1 MKPHSQKFIQKRK
14 FYVMLPVLVIP
25 FLTMFFWALGGGQ
38 GVVNAK
44 EAKSIGLNLTL
55 PEPQFGDETNAWD
68 KLSLYQK
75 ARRDSLKFSQAK
87 KNDPY
92 FRLSTLAVKR
102 DTSRRD
108 SLRRKGYVNTSLGE
122 RKEPIDVTEARVH
135 KKLEE
140 LQRQI
145 DNPTVSRTPS
155 NAIQKPAARGTNAN
169 FQSDVDRLESMMLMM
184 QDGQQEDEEMQE
196 INAVLNKILDIQH
209 PERVKNRL
217 EQRKPENPRLYADGA
232 TAQNTVTLLEEGGSS
247 EPHNAPVNG
256 FYGLDE
262 IAVPVVDNN
271 AIKAE
276 VYGNQT
282 LVSGAV
288 IKLVL
293 LQDINLGGVTVP
305 RNTFVFGKC
314 ALSGERLAVEI
325 NSIQFNS
332 SIYPVNLS
340 VYDVD
345 GLAGIYVPGAIA
357 RDAAKKSSN
366 ETLQDVQLNSLNP
379 SLEVQAASAGI
390 EAAKGMLTKKARLIQ
405 VTAKAGYK
413 VFLVNNNVKS
423 KSNWP

>member
-38 GVVNAK
+38 GVVIAK
-44 EAKSIGLNLTL
+44 NNNTIGLNLNL
-55 PEPQFGDETNAWD
+55 PEARFNNEANAWD

-75 ARRDSLKFSQAK
+75 ARRDSLKASQAK

-92 FRLSTLAVKR
+92 FRLSTLKVKQ

-108 SLRRKGYVNTSLGE
+108 SLKHKGFVNTSLGE
-122 RKEPIDVTEARVH
+122 RKEPIDETEAKVY
-135 KKLEE
+135 KKLDE
-140 LQRQI
+140 LQKQI
-145 DNPTVSRTPS
+145 D
-155 NAIQKPAARGTNAN
+155 KPAQASTTKASAKKNQDKTKSLSE
-169 FQSDVDRLESMMLMM
+169 FESDVDRLESMMLMM
-184 QDGQQEDEEMQE
+184 QDGQQEDQEMQE

-217 EQRKPENPRLYADGA
+217 QQIKQDSPSLYADS
-232 TAQNTVTLLEEGGSS
+232 NTTNEAVSFIGSES
-247 EPHNAPVNG
+247 SYGTSHHSNG
-256 FYGLDE
+256 FYGLED
-262 IAVPVVDNN
+262 IAMPVMEHN

-293 LQDINLGGVTVP
+293 LQDISLSGVSIP
-305 RNTFVFGKC
+305 KSTFVFGQC
-314 ALSGERLAVEI
+314 SLNGERLTVDI
-325 NSIQFNS
+325 TSIQFNN
-332 SIYPVNLS
+332 SIYPVALS
-340 VYDVD
+340 LYDVD
-345 GLAGIYVPGAIA
+345 GLEGIYVPGAIA
-357 RDAAKKSSN
+357 RDAAKKSSGQ
-366 ETLQDVQLNSLNP
+366 TLQEVQLNSLDP

-390 EAAKGMLTKKARLIQ
+390 EAAKGMLTKKTRLIQ

-413 VFLVNNNVKS
+413 VFLVNNNMKS
-423 KSNWP
+423 SK

>member
-1 MKPHSQKFIQKRK
+1 MKPYSQKFIQKRK

-38 GVVNAK
+38 GVVSAK
-44 EAKSIGLNLTL
+44 ESNSIGLNLTL
-55 PEPQFGDETNAWD
+55 PEPTFGDETNAWD

-75 ARRDSLKFSQAK
+75 ARRDSLKVSQAK

-92 FRLSTLAVKR
+92 FRLSTLKLKQ

-108 SLRRKGYVNTSLGE
+108 SLKRKGYVNTSLGE
-122 RKEPIDVTEARVH
+122 RKEPIDVTEAKVH
-135 KKLEE
+135 RKLEE

-145 DNPTVSRTPS
+145 DNPTVASTRGRPVKKQAEPS
-155 NAIQKPAARGTNAN
+155 THSNLE
-169 FQSDVDRLESMMLMM
+169 SDVDRLESMMLMM
-184 QDGQQEDEEMQE
+184 QDGQPEDEEMQE
-196 INAVLNKILDIQH
+196 INSVLNKILDIQH

-217 EQRKPENPRLYADGA
+217 GQDKPENPDLYADGITTKDA
-232 TAQNTVTLLEEGGSS
+232 VTLLGDEPS
-247 EPHNAPVNG
+247 ERHSTVANG
-256 FYGLDE
+256 FYGLEDV
-262 IAVPVVDNN
+262 AMPVLDHN

-288 IKLVL
+288 IKLAL
-293 LQDINLGGVTVP
+293 LQDISLSGVTIP

-314 ALSGERLAVEI
+314 SLSGERLSVEI
-325 NSIQFNS
+325 NSIQLNS
-332 SIYPVNLS
+332 SIYPVALT

-345 GLAGIYVPGAIA
+345 GLEGIYVPGAIA

-366 ETLQDVQLNSLNP
+366 ETLQDVQLNTLDP

-390 EAAKGMLTKKARLIQ
+390 EAAKGMLTKKTRLIQ

-413 VFLVNNNVKS
+413 VFIVNKNVKS
-423 KSNWP
+423 SK

>member
-1 MKPHSQKFIQKRK
+1 MKPYSQKFIQKRK

-44 EAKSIGLNLTL
+44 EPNLIGLNLTL
-55 PEPQFGDETNAWD
+55 PEPKFGDEANAWD

-75 ARRDSLKFSQAK
+75 ARRDSLKVSQAK

-92 FRLSTLAVKR
+92 FRLSTLKLKQ

-108 SLRRKGYVNTSLGE
+108 SLKRKGYVNTSLGE
-122 RKEPIDVTEARVH
+122 RKEPIDVTEAKVH

-145 DNPTVSRTPS
+145 DNPTVASTRGRPVKKQAEPS
-155 NAIQKPAARGTNAN
+155 THAN
-169 FQSDVDRLESMMLMM
+169 LESDVDRLESMMLMM
-184 QDGQQEDEEMQE
+184 QDGQQEDQEMQE
-196 INAVLNKILDIQH
+196 INSVLNKILDIQH

-217 EQRKPENPRLYADGA
+217 EQNKPENPGLYADGITTKDA
-232 TAQNTVTLLEEGGSS
+232 VTLLGDELS
-247 EPHNAPVNG
+247 ERHGTVVNG
-256 FYGLDE
+256 FYGLEDVA
-262 IAVPVVDNN
+262 IPVVDHN

-288 IKLVL
+288 VKLIL
-293 LQDINLGGVTVP
+293 LQDINLSGVTIP

-314 ALSGERLAVEI
+314 SLSGERLAVEI

-332 SIYPVNLS
+332 SIYPVGLS

-345 GLAGIYVPGAIA
+345 GLEGIYVPGAIA

-366 ETLQDVQLNSLNP
+366 EALQDVQLNTLDP
-379 SLEVQAASAGI
+379 SLELQAASAGI
-390 EAAKGMLTKKARLIQ
+390 EAAKGMLTKKTRLIQ

-413 VFLVNNNVKS
+413 VFLVNKNVKS
-423 KSNWP
+423 SK

>member
-1 MKPHSQKFIQKRK
+1 MKAHSQKFIQKRK

-44 EAKSIGLNLTL
+44 ESNSVGLNLTL
-55 PEPQFGDETNAWD
+55 PEPKFGDESNAWD

-75 ARRDSLKFSQAK
+75 ARRDSLKASQAK

-92 FRLSTLAVKR
+92 FRLSMLKLKE
-102 DTSRRD
+102 DTTRRD
-108 SLRRKGYVNTSLGE
+108 SLKKNGVNTSLGE
-122 RKEPIDVTEARVH
+122 EKEPIDVTEAKVH

-145 DNPTVSRTPS
+145 DNPTVQRAGRRRVQKQPEPS
-155 NAIQKPAARGTNAN
+155 TLSN

-184 QDGQQEDEEMQE
+184 QDGHQEDQEMHE

-209 PERVKNRL
+209 PDRVKNRL
-217 EQRKPENPRLYADGA
+217 EHGKPESPGLYADGIA
-232 TAQNTVTLLEEGGSS
+232 AQNSVTLIGDESS
-247 EPHNAPVNG
+247 NGNSLAVNG
-256 FYGLDE
+256 FYGLE
-262 IAVPVVDNN
+262 GVATPVVDHN
-271 AIKAE
+271 AIEAE

-293 LQDINLGGVTVP
+293 LQDINLSGVTIP
-305 RNTFVFGKC
+305 KNTFVFGKC
-314 ALSGERLAVEI
+314 GLSGERLSAEI

-332 SIYPVNLS
+332 SIYPVSLS
-340 VYDVD
+340 VHDID
-345 GLAGIYVPGAIA
+345 GLEGIYVPGAIA

-366 ETLQDVQLNSLNP
+366 ETLQDVQLNTLDP

-413 VFLVNNNVKS
+413 VFLVNKNVKPQ
-423 KSNWP
+423 K

>member
-38 GVVNAK
+38 GVVIAK
-44 EAKSIGLNLTL
+44 NNNTIGLNLNL
-55 PEPQFGDETNAWD
+55 PEARFNNEANAWD

-75 ARRDSLKFSQAK
+75 ARRDSLKASQAK

-92 FRLSTLAVKR
+92 FRLSTLKVKQ
-102 DTSRRD
+102 DTSKRD
-108 SLRRKGYVNTSLGE
+108 SLKRKGFVNTSLGE
-122 RKEPIDVTEARVH
+122 RKEPIDETEAKVY

-140 LQRQI
+140 LQKQI
-145 DNPTVSRTPS
+145 D
-155 NAIQKPAARGTNAN
+155 KPAQASTTKASAKKNQDKTKSHSE
-169 FQSDVDRLESMMLMM
+169 FESDVDRLESMMLMM
-184 QDGQQEDEEMQE
+184 QDGQQEDQEMQE

-217 EQRKPENPRLYADGA
+217 QQIKQDSPSLYADSK
-232 TAQNTVTLLEEGGSS
+232 TANEAVSFMGSES
-247 EPHNAPVNG
+247 SNGTTHHSNG
-256 FYGLDE
+256 FYGLED
-262 IAVPVVDNN
+262 IAMPVMEHN

-293 LQDINLGGVTVP
+293 LQDISLSGVSIPKSTL
-305 RNTFVFGKC
+305 VFGQC
-314 ALSGERLAVEI
+314 SLNGERLTVDI
-325 NSIQFNS
+325 TSIQFNN
-332 SIYPVNLS
+332 SIYPVALS
-340 VYDVD
+340 LYDVD
-345 GLAGIYVPGAIA
+345 GLEGIYVPGAIA
-357 RDAAKKSSN
+357 RDAAKKSSGQ
-366 ETLQDVQLNSLNP
+366 TLQEVQLNSLDP

-390 EAAKGMLTKKARLIQ
+390 EAAKGMLTKKTRLIQ

-413 VFLVNNNVKS
+413 VFLVNNNMKS
-423 KSNWP
+423 SK

>member
-25 FLTMFFWALGGGQ
+25 FVTMFFWALGGGQ
-38 GVVNAK
+38 GVMNAK
-44 EAKSIGLNLTL
+44 ESKSIGLNLTL
-55 PEPQFGDETNAWD
+55 PEPKFGDETNAWD

-75 ARRDSLKFSQAK
+75 ARRDSLKSNQAK
-87 KNDPY
+87 KADPY
-92 FRLSTLAVKR
+92 FRLPTLKVKQ

-108 SLRRKGYVNTSLGE
+108 SLKRKGYVNTSLGE
-122 RKEPIDVTEARVH
+122 RKEPIDITEAKVH

-145 DNPTVSRTPS
+145 DNPTHANARNKAVRKQPEPIMHS
-155 NAIQKPAARGTNAN
+155 N
-169 FQSDVDRLESMMLMM
+169 FESDVDRLESMMLMM
-184 QDGQQEDEEMQE
+184 QEGQHEDQEMKE

-209 PERVKNRL
+209 PERVKNQL
-217 EQRKPENPRLYADGA
+217 ERSEPENPGLYADGIA
-232 TAQNTVTLLEEGGSS
+232 AKSAVTFLGGESS
-247 EPHNAPVNG
+247 ERYNHATNA
-256 FYGLDE
+256 FYGLEDVA
-262 IAVPVVDNN
+262 IPVFDHN

-288 IKLVL
+288 IKLIL
-293 LQDINLGGVTVP
+293 LQDINLSGVTVP
-305 RNTFVFGKC
+305 KNTFVFGKC
-314 ALSGERLAVEI
+314 SLSGERLAVEI

-332 SIYPVNLS
+332 SIYPVGLA

-345 GLAGIYVPGAIA
+345 GLEGIHVPGAIA
-357 RDAAKKSSN
+357 RDAAKQSSN
-366 ETLQDVQLNSLNP
+366 GTLQDVQLNTLDP

-390 EAAKGMLTKKARLIQ
+390 EAAKGMLTKKTRLIQ

-413 VFLVNNNVKS
+413 VFLVNKNNKS
-423 KSNWP
+423 SK

>member
-44 EAKSIGLNLTL
+44 ESRSIGLNLTL
-55 PEPQFGDETNAWD
+55 PEPKFGDETNAWD

-75 ARRDSLKFSQAK
+75 ARRDSLKANQAK
-87 KNDPY
+87 KADPY
-92 FRLSTLAVKR
+92 FRLSTLKVKQ

-108 SLRRKGYVNTSLGE
+108 SLKRKGYVNTSLGE
-122 RKEPIDVTEARVH
+122 RKEPIDITEAKVH

-145 DNPTVSRTPS
+145 DNPTHANARNRSVRKQPEPIMHS
-155 NAIQKPAARGTNAN
+155 N
-169 FQSDVDRLESMMLMM
+169 FESDVDRLESMMLMM
-184 QDGQQEDEEMQE
+184 QEGQREDQEMQE

-209 PERVKNRL
+209 PERVKNQL
-217 EQRKPENPRLYADGA
+217 EISKPENPGLYADGIEA
-232 TAQNTVTLLEEGGSS
+232 KSAVTFLGSESS
-247 EPHNAPVNG
+247 ERYNHATNG
-256 FYGLDE
+256 FYGLEDVA
-262 IAVPVVDNN
+262 IPVVDHN

-288 IKLVL
+288 IKLIL
-293 LQDINLGGVTVP
+293 LQDINLSGVTVP
-305 RNTFVFGKC
+305 KNTFVFGKC
-314 ALSGERLAVEI
+314 SLSGERLVVEV

-332 SIYPVNLS
+332 SIYPVGLS

-345 GLAGIYVPGAIA
+345 GLEGIYVPGAIA

-366 ETLQDVQLNSLNP
+366 ETLQDVQLNTLDA

-390 EAAKGMLTKKARLIQ
+390 EAAKGMLTKKTRLIQ

-413 VFLVNNNVKS
+413 VLLVNKNNRS
-423 KSNWP
+423 SN

>member
-1 MKPHSQKFIQKRK
+1 MKPYSQKFIQKRK

-38 GVVNAK
+38 GVVSAK
-44 EAKSIGLNLTL
+44 ESISIGLNLTL
-55 PEPQFGDETNAWD
+55 PEPKFGDETNAWD

-75 ARRDSLKFSQAK
+75 ARRDSLKVSQAK

-92 FRLSTLAVKR
+92 FRLSTLKLKQ

-108 SLRRKGYVNTSLGE
+108 SLKRKGYVNTSLGE
-122 RKEPIDVTEARVH
+122 RKEPIDVTEAKVH

-145 DNPTVSRTPS
+145 DNPTVASTHGRPVKRQAEPS
-155 NAIQKPAARGTNAN
+155 T
-169 FQSDVDRLESMMLMM
+169 QSDLETDVDRLESMMLMM

-196 INAVLNKILDIQH
+196 INSVLNKILDIQH

-217 EQRKPENPRLYADGA
+217 EQNKPENADLYVHGITTKDA
-232 TAQNTVTLLEEGGSS
+232 VTLLGDES
-247 EPHNAPVNG
+247 ERHSTVVNG
-256 FYGLDE
+256 FYGLEDVA
-262 IAVPVVDNN
+262 IPVVDHN

-288 IKLVL
+288 IKLIL
-293 LQDINLGGVTVP
+293 LQDINLSGVTIP
-305 RNTFVFGKC
+305 KNTFVFGKC
-314 ALSGERLAVEI
+314 SLSGERLAVEI

-332 SIYPVNLS
+332 SIYPVGLS

-345 GLAGIYVPGAIA
+345 GLEGIYVPGAIA

-366 ETLQDVQLNSLNP
+366 ETLQDVQLNTLDP
-379 SLEVQAASAGI
+379 SLELQAASAGI
-390 EAAKGMLTKKARLIQ
+390 EAAKGMLAKKTRLIQ

-413 VFLVNNNVKS
+413 VFMVNKNVKS
-423 KSNWP
+423 SN

>member
-25 FLTMFFWALGGGQ
+25 FLTMFFWALGGGK
-38 GVVNAK
+38 GVVIAK
-44 EAKSIGLNLTL
+44 DNNTVGLNLNL
-55 PEPQFGDETNAWD
+55 PEAKFTNEANAWD

-75 ARRDSLKFSQAK
+75 ARRDSLKASQAK

-92 FRLSTLAVKR
+92 FRLSTLKVKQ

-108 SLRRKGYVNTSLGE
+108 SLKRKGFVNTSLGE
-122 RKEPIDVTEARVH
+122 RKEPIDETEAKVY

-140 LQRQI
+140 LQKQI
-145 DNPTVSRTPS
+145 D
-155 NAIQKPAARGTNAN
+155 KPAQASTTKASAKKTQDKTKSHSK
-169 FQSDVDRLESMMLMM
+169 FESDVDRLESMMLMM

-217 EQRKPENPRLYADGA
+217 QEIKQDSPSLYADSK
-232 TAQNTVTLLEEGGSS
+232 TANEAVSFMGSES
-247 EPHNAPVNG
+247 SYGTGHHSNG
-256 FYGLDE
+256 FYGLED
-262 IAVPVVDNN
+262 IAMPVMEQN

-293 LQDINLGGVTVP
+293 LQDISLSGVSIP
-305 RNTFVFGKC
+305 KSTFVFGEC
-314 ALSGERLAVEI
+314 SLNGERLTVDI
-325 NSIQFNS
+325 TSIQFNN
-332 SIYPVNLS
+332 SIYPVALS
-340 VYDVD
+340 LYDVD
-345 GLAGIYVPGAIA
+345 GLEGIYVPGAIA
-357 RDAAKKSSN
+357 RDAAKKSTGQ
-366 ETLQDVQLNSLNP
+366 TLQEVQLNSLDP

-390 EAAKGMLTKKARLIQ
+390 EAAKGMLTKKTRLIQ

-413 VFLVNNNVKS
+413 VFLVNNNMKS
-423 KSNWP
+423 K

>member
-38 GVVNAK
+38 GVVIAK
-44 EAKSIGLNLTL
+44 DNNTVGLNLNL
-55 PEPQFGDETNAWD
+55 PEAKFTNEANAWD

-75 ARRDSLKFSQAK
+75 ARRDSLKASQAK

-92 FRLSTLAVKR
+92 FRLSTLKVKQ

-108 SLRRKGYVNTSLGE
+108 SLKRKGFVNTSLGE
-122 RKEPIDVTEARVH
+122 RKEPIDETEAKVY

-140 LQRQI
+140 LQKQI
-145 DNPTVSRTPS
+145 D
-155 NAIQKPAARGTNAN
+155 KPAQASTTKASAKKIQDKTKSHSE
-169 FQSDVDRLESMMLMM
+169 FESDVDRLESMMLMM

-196 INAVLNKILDIQH
+196 INTVLNKILDIQH

-217 EQRKPENPRLYADGA
+217 QEIKQDSPSLYADSK
-232 TAQNTVTLLEEGGSS
+232 TANEAVSFMGSES
-247 EPHNAPVNG
+247 SYGTSHHSNG
-256 FYGLDE
+256 FYGLED
-262 IAVPVVDNN
+262 IAMPVMEQN

-276 VYGNQT
+276 VYGNQA

-293 LQDINLGGVTVP
+293 LQDISLSGVSIP
-305 RNTFVFGKC
+305 KSTFVFGQC
-314 ALSGERLAVEI
+314 SLNGERLTVDI
-325 NSIQFNS
+325 TSIQFNN
-332 SIYPVNLS
+332 SIYPVALS
-340 VYDVD
+340 LYDVD
-345 GLAGIYVPGAIA
+345 GLEGIYVPGAIA
-357 RDAAKKSSN
+357 RDAAKKSTGQ
-366 ETLQDVQLNSLNP
+366 TLQEVQLNSLDP

-390 EAAKGMLTKKARLIQ
+390 EAAKGMLTKKTRLIQ

-413 VFLVNNNVKS
+413 VFLVNNNMKS
-423 KSNWP
+423 SK